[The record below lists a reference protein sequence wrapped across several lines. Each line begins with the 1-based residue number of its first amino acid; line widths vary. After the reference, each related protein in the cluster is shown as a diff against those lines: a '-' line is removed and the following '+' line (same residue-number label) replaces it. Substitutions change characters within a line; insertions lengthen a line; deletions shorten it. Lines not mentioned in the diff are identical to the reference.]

1 MDLAEALKSFQDHAG
16 VNFPQTQR
24 QAGRAWAVLRQHLT
38 RSKLSS
44 LGTAWSHAT
53 MPANASRAELDEV
66 CLEIREARG
75 L

>member
-24 QAGRAWAVLRQHLT
+24 QAGRAWRVLRRHLT
-38 RSKLSS
+38 RSELSS

-53 MPANASRAELDEV
+53 AQANASRKELDEV
-66 CLEIREARG
+66 CAELKEARG

>member
-1 MDLAEALKSFQDHAG
+1 MDLAEALKSFQDHAA

-24 QAGRAWAVLRQHLT
+24 QASRAWEVLRRHLT
-38 RSKLSS
+38 RSELSS

-53 MPANASRAELDEV
+53 TPANASRAELDEV
-66 CLEIREARG
+66 CAEIREARG

>member
-24 QAGRAWAVLRQHLT
+24 QASRAWRVLTQQLT
-38 RSKLSS
+38 RSEVSS
-44 LGTAWSHAT
+44 LSTAWSHAT
-53 MPANASRAELDEV
+53 TAANADRRELDEV
-66 CLEIREARG
+66 CAEIREARD